1 MSFMDKIKLEVESL
15 KRSKKS
21 SLEITAELN
30 DFMIKLLRKKI
41 LREKGIL
48 GRKELVKE
56 LRKLTSE

>member
-1 MSFMDKIKLEVESL
+1 MDKIKLEVESL

-21 SLEITAELN
+21 SLEISAELN

-41 LREKGIL
+41 LREEGIL

>member
-1 MSFMDKIKLEVESL
+1 MDKIELEVKSL

-21 SLEITAELN
+21 SLKITAELN

-41 LREKGIL
+41 LREKGRL
-48 GRKELVKE
+48 GRKELIKE

>member
-1 MSFMDKIKLEVESL
+1 MDKIELEVKSL
-15 KRSKKS
+15 KRSKKT

-41 LREKGIL
+41 LREKGRL
-48 GRKELVKE
+48 GRKELIKE